1 MQGIWQ
7 NIWKPSENTM
17 IRLEITHEATCPICL
32 LKNASIILIRMRL
45 KNKKRV
51 ELA

>member
-17 IRLEITHEATCPICL
+17 IKLEITHEVTCAIYL
-32 LKNASIILIRMRL
+32 LKNASIILLRMRL
-45 KNKKRV
+45 ENKKGV